1 MDKDKFVLEMHNI
14 NKKFKDLQANDNITF
29 KVRQG
34 TVHALI
40 GENGAGKS
48 TLMNILTNIQSP
60 DSGNIYVHGE
70 LVNFKNPLDAV
81 RHGIGMVYQEF
92 MVFPEMTVLDNIIMG
107 FEQKKGIFI
116 DYKKSRRKVEEI
128 CKKYKFN
135 ISIDTK
141 VDELPVA
148 TLQQVEIIKVL
159 YRNADIIILDEP
171 TSVLTPQGVEG
182 LFNAIRFLVAQGK
195 TIILITHKLK
205 EVLEIADD
213 ITVLKNGRVTGN
225 LSAKNTNELELAR
238 LMVGREVIL
247 QVDKPEPIIGNAVLK
262 VENLSVKDS
271 SGVTRVKNASFNVHA
286 GEIVGISGIAGSG
299 QAELVEALVGLSNC
313 NKDGEILFSGE
324 NVIDETIAKRRKMG
338 MGYIAQDRSSVG
350 TNKEGT
356 IWENAIMGYHRAKGF
371 KIKHL
376 LDYKDINIFTNKI
389 VKDYSV
395 KIQGIEDKVK
405 TLSGGN
411 VQKLLV
417 GREFLQ
423 EQRLLIIED
432 PTRGIDVGSVEF
444 IWKRII
450 EMAEEGVGILLIS
463 HELNEVMQ
471 LSDRIL
477 VMYNGSIIEHKDS
490 RSLTEEQIGLMML
503 GGEIHEA

>member
-1 MDKDKFVLEMHNI
+1 MNKDKFVLEMHNI

-60 DSGNIYVHGE
+60 DSGQIYVHGE

-92 MVFPEMTVLDNIIMG
+92 MVFPEMTVLNNIIMG
-107 FEQKKGIFI
+107 FEEKKGIFI
-116 DYKKSRRKVEEI
+116 DYKKSRRRVEEI

-135 ISIDTK
+135 ISIDAK

-148 TLQQVEIIKVL
+148 SLQQVEIIKVL

-182 LFNAIRFLVAQGK
+182 LFNAIRFLIAQGK

-213 ITVLKNGRVTGN
+213 ITVLKNGRVTGT
-225 LSAKNTNELELAR
+225 LSAKDTNELELAR

-247 QVDKPEPIIGNAVLK
+247 QVDKPEPKIGETVLE
-262 VENLSVKDS
+262 VRNLSVKDS
-271 SGVTRVKNASFNVHA
+271 SGVTRVKNVSFNVHG

-299 QAELVEALVGLSNC
+299 QTELVSALVGLSNY
-313 NKDGEILFSGE
+313 NKDGEILFCRE
-324 NVIDETIAKRRKMG
+324 NVIDNTIAKRRKMR

-371 KIKHL
+371 KTKHL

-389 VKDYSV
+389 IDDYAVKVQS
-395 KIQGIEDKVK
+395 IEDKVK
-405 TLSGGN
+405 ILSGGN

-423 EQRLLIIED
+423 EQKMLIIED

-450 EMAEEGVGILLIS
+450 EMAKEGVGILLIS

-477 VMYNGSIIEHKDS
+477 VMYNGSIIEHKNS
-490 RSLTEEQIGLMML
+490 RALTEEQIGLMML
-503 GGEIHEA
+503 GGEVYEI

>member
-1 MDKDKFVLEMHNI
+1 MEKDKFVLEMHNI
-14 NKKFKDLQANDNITF
+14 SKKFKNLLANDNITF
-29 KVRQG
+29 KVRSG

-48 TLMNILTNIQSP
+48 TLMNILTNIQNP
-60 DSGNIYVHGE
+60 DSGQIYLRGE
-70 LVNFKNPLDAV
+70 QVNFKNPLDAV

-116 DYKKSRRKVEEI
+116 DYKESRRRVEEI

-135 ISIDTK
+135 IPIDAK

-148 TLQQVEIIKVL
+148 ALQQVEIIKVL

-171 TSVLTPQGVEG
+171 TSVLTPQGVES
-182 LFNAIRFLVAQGK
+182 LFHAIRFLVAQGK

-213 ITVLKNGRVTGN
+213 ITVLKNGRVTGTL
-225 LSAKNTNELELAR
+225 LSKDTNELELAR

-247 QVDKPEPIIGNAVLK
+247 QVEKPEYNIGEIILK

-271 SGVTRVKNASFNVHA
+271 SRVERVKNVSFKVQA
-286 GEIVGISGIAGSG
+286 GEIVGISGVAGSG
-299 QAELVEALVGLSNC
+299 QTELVEALVGLSNG
-313 NKDGEILFSGE
+313 NIEGQILFNGE
-324 NVIDETIAKRRKMG
+324 NIIDQTVAKRRKLG
-338 MGYIAQDRSSVG
+338 IGYIAQDRSAVG

-371 KIKHL
+371 RTKHL
-376 LDYKDINIFTNKI
+376 LDYEDINSFTNKI
-389 VKDYSV
+389 IKDYAV
-395 KIQGIEDKVK
+395 KIQGVEDKVK

-411 VQKLLV
+411 IQKLLV

-423 EQRLLIIED
+423 GQKLLIIED
-432 PTRGIDVGSVEF
+432 PTRGIDIGSVEF
-444 IWKRII
+444 IWNRII
-450 EMAEEGVGILLIS
+450 QMAKEGVAVLLIS

-477 VMYNGSIIEHKDS
+477 VMYNGSMIEHKDS

>member
-1 MDKDKFVLEMHNI
+1 MNEDKFVLEMHNI
-14 NKKFKDLQANDNITF
+14 NKKFKDLLANDNITF

-60 DSGNIYVHGE
+60 DSGQIYVHGE

-92 MVFPEMTVLDNIIMG
+92 MVFPEMTVLDNIIIG

-116 DYKKSRRKVEEI
+116 DYKKSRKKVEEI

-135 ISIDTK
+135 ISLGAKIS
-141 VDELPVA
+141 ELPVA

-182 LFNAIRFLVAQGK
+182 LFDAIKFIVAQRK
-195 TIILITHKLK
+195 TIIFITHKLK

-213 ITVLKNGRVTGN
+213 ITVLKNGRVTGT
-225 LSAKNTNELELAR
+225 LLAKDTNELELAR

-247 QVDKPEPIIGNAVLK
+247 QVDKPECKVGDTILK

-271 SGVTRVKNASFNVHA
+271 SGIVKVKNVNFSVHA

-299 QAELVEALVGLSNC
+299 QAELVEALVGLSRC
-313 NKDGEILFSGE
+313 NKDGKILFCGE
-324 NVIDETIAKRRKMG
+324 NIIDDTIGKRRKMG
-338 MGYIAQDRSSVG
+338 IGYVAQDRSSVG

-371 KIKHL
+371 ETKHL
-376 LDYKDINIFTNKI
+376 LDYKDITVFTNKI
-389 VKDYSV
+389 VDNYAV

-411 VQKLLV
+411 IQKLLV

-423 EQRLLIIED
+423 DQKLLIIED
-432 PTRGIDVGSVEF
+432 PTRGIDVGSIEF

-450 EMAEEGVGILLIS
+450 EMAEEGLGILLIS
-463 HELNEVMQ
+463 HELNEIMQ
-471 LSDRIL
+471 ISDRIL
-477 VMYNGSIIEHKDS
+477 VMYNGSLIEHKDS
-490 RSLTEEQIGLMML
+490 RRLTEEQIGLMML
-503 GGEIHEA
+503 GGEVYEV

>member
-1 MDKDKFVLEMHNI
+1 MDKDEFVLEMHNI
-14 NKKFKDLQANDNITF
+14 NKKFKDLLANDNITF
-29 KVRQG
+29 KVRPG

-48 TLMNILTNIQSP
+48 TLMNILTNIQNP
-60 DSGNIYVHGE
+60 DSGDIYIYGE
-70 LVNFKNPLDAV
+70 LVNFRSPLDAV
-81 RHGIGMVYQEF
+81 QHGIGMIYQEF
-92 MVFPEMTVLDNIIMG
+92 MVFPDMTVLDNIIMG
-107 FEQKKGIFI
+107 FEEKKGIFI
-116 DYKKSRRKVEEI
+116 DYKKSRKKVEEI
-128 CKKYKFN
+128 CDKYNFN
-135 ISIDTK
+135 IPMDVK
-141 VDELPVA
+141 VCELPVA

-159 YRNADIIILDEP
+159 YKNADIIILDEP

-182 LFNAIRFLVAQGK
+182 LFDAIRFLVKQGK

-213 ITVLKNGRVTGN
+213 ITVLKNGQVTGV
-225 LSAKNTNELELAR
+225 LPAKDTNELELAR

-247 QVDKPEPIIGNAVLK
+247 QIDKPECKRGDLILS
-262 VENLSVKDS
+262 VENLSVTDS
-271 SGVTRVKNASFNVHA
+271 SKVARVKDVSFNIHA

-299 QAELVEALVGLSNC
+299 QKELTEALVGLSIC
-313 NKDGEILFSGE
+313 DIDGKILFCGE
-324 NVIDETIAKRRKMG
+324 NVKGDNIAKMRKMG
-338 MGYIAQDRSSVG
+338 MGYIAQDRSSIG
-350 TNKEGT
+350 TNKEGA

-371 KIKHL
+371 KSKYL
-376 LDYKDINIFTNKI
+376 LNFKDINRFTNKI
-389 VKDYSV
+389 IDDYSV
-395 KIQGIEDKVK
+395 KIQGIEDKAK

-423 EQRLLIIED
+423 NPKLLIIED
-432 PTRGIDVGSVEF
+432 PTRGIDVGSIEF

-450 EMAEEGVGILLIS
+450 EMSETGVAILLIS

-477 VMYNGSIIEHKDS
+477 VMYNGSIIEHEDS
-490 RSLTEEQIGLMML
+490 KSLTEEQIGLMML
-503 GGEIHEA
+503 GGEIYED